1 MLTQSWQTLAN
12 LFLQQICPLCDR
24 ATPQP
29 LCANCWHQLQPRA
42 NARPPQPPTAALPI
56 VTWGAYEGALKQAI
70 AALKYHGQPQLA
82 MPLGQALGQHWQQFP
97 LKTVRPPLV
106 VPIPMHPEKQRQRG
120 FNQAELLAKAFCQ
133 QTGLLLVHQGL
144 VRRKVTTPQFGL
156 GLQARQQN
164 LANAFIVGPAFN
176 QHRPTRPVLLL
187 DDIYTTGTT
196 VKVAA
201 AELRR
206 WGISVCGV
214 VTLASAVLEK
224 SRQMSDWPADA
235 DSSQLSRSTTSPP
248 PI

>member
-1 MLTQSWQTLAN
+1 MLTQSWHTLAN
-12 LFLQQICPLCDR
+12 LFLQQTCPLCDR
-24 ATPQP
+24 ATPQT
-29 LCANCWHQLQPRA
+29 LCANCWHHLQQGTAPR
-42 NARPPQPPTAALPI
+42 PVQPTTDALPLL
-56 VTWGAYEGALKQAI
+56 TWGTYEGTLKRAI

-82 MPLGQALGQHWQQFP
+82 TPLGQALGQHWQQFP
-97 LKTVRPPLV
+97 FKTGRSPLV
-106 VPIPMHPEKQRQRG
+106 VPIPMHSEKQRQRG

-133 QTGLLLVHQGL
+133 QTGLPLVRQGL
-144 VRRKVTTPQFGL
+144 ARRKVTTPQFGL

-164 LANAFIVGPAFN
+164 LAGAFTIGRTFER
-176 QHRPTRPVLLL
+176 QRPTSPVLLL

-224 SRQMSDWPADA
+224 SRSAPAPSLPPHRSGSLA
-235 DSSQLSRSTTSPP
+235 SSG
-248 PI
+248 

>member
-1 MLTQSWQTLAN
+1 MLSQSLQTVVN
-12 LFLQQICPLCDR
+12 LFLQQTCPLCDR

-29 LCANCWHQLQPRA
+29 LCTNCWDHLQPGA
-42 NARPPQPPTAALPI
+42 ATHPPQPTTDALPI
-56 VTWGAYEGALKQAI
+56 VTWGTYEGALKQAI
-70 AALKYHGQPQLA
+70 AALKYHGHPQLA
-82 MPLGQALGQHWQQFP
+82 RPLGQALGQHWQQFP
-97 LKTVRPPLV
+97 LKTARSPLV
-106 VPIPMHPEKQRQRG
+106 VPIPMHPEKQWQRG

-133 QTGLLLVHQGL
+133 QTGLPLVRQGL
-144 VRRKVTTPQFGL
+144 ARRKVTTPQFGL

-164 LANAFIVGPAFN
+164 LAGAFVVGPALN
-176 QHRPTRPVLLL
+176 QHRPKRPVLLL